1 MLDMAT
7 SPLRPATP
15 THVRASS
22 RPASE
27 PALQMVWTRARGS
40 AGKPQFVCT
49 WTR

>member
-1 MLDMAT
+1 MLDLST
-7 SPLRPATP
+7 SQLTPAAP
-15 THVRASS
+15 THVCAS